1 MDNVVERPS
10 DDVMRASLLV
20 LLLVAVRAVVGGSN
34 RSALPDDS
42 CVPNILEGV
51 VLSPDSMPEPVLVM
65 KTVAVEAAE
74 QFAQLEGGAPDLERL
89 SNKLKEHPGISAI
102 AVSMTSSPG
111 HAFVIYRQNDEWIRI
126 HRLNNGSSVVD
137 TTWRIFLDAER
148 NQSSKATSYW
158 SPPFL
163 DCLTGQWL
171 FGYSVSIL
179 LGQNR

>member
-1 MDNVVERPS
+1 
-10 DDVMRASLLV
+10 MRASLLV
-20 LLLVAVRAVVGGSN
+20 LLLVAVRAVVGDTN
-34 RSALPDDS
+34 RSSLPDDLEPLGS

-51 VLSPDSMPEPVLVM
+51 VLSSDNMPEPVLEM
-65 KTVAVEAAE
+65 KKVAVEAAE

-89 SNKLKEHPGISAI
+89 SNKLKEHPDLSAI
-102 AVSMTSSPG
+102 AVSMSSSPG
-111 HAFVIYRQNDEWIRI
+111 YAFVIYRHSDDRIRV
-126 HRLNNGSSVVD
+126 HRLNNQSSLVD
-137 TTWRIFLDAER
+137 TSWRIFLDAER

-163 DCLTGQWL
+163 DCLTGTWL